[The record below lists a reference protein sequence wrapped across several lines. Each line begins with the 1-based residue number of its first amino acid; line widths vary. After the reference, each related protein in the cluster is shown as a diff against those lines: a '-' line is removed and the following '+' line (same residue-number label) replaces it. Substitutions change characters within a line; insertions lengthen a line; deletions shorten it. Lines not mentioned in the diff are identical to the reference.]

1 MSARSGRSPSSRRRS
16 TSGERDGEEECRVL
30 QCIDGVPLRRDRDD
44 LSGLDE
50 PLPLLADVE
59 ANAATEYLERCGRRR
74 RVLPE
79 ASAREIAMSTV
90 R

>member
-1 MSARSGRSPSSRRRS
+1 
-16 TSGERDGEEECRVL
+16 
-30 QCIDGVPLRRDRDD
+30 VPLRRDRDD